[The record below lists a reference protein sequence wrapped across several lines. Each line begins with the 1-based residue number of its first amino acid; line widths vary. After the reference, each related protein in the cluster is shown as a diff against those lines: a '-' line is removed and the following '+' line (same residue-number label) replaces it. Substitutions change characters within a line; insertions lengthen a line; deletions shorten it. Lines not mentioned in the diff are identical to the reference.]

1 MTQSGSSQV
10 TGTGH
15 LVRLPGTTW
24 SIWRDVGLRSAG
36 FPADRV
42 LAICDESLAR
52 SADQAGADPAGSA
65 AYDKAYE
72 DSVVRLSAAM
82 TATIADPTFQEALTW
97 QNPVLAQFLLDHG
110 VDRSRAPQSKVR
122 KRELVVASYL
132 QRYCLKN
139 DTIGFFGPV
148 GWASV
153 VSANM
158 DSTAGHGATGLVV
171 LPGEQLI
178 ASRRTCFEVWAIDKI
193 AAEAARH
200 GRSLGWLRPRRPR
213 SVFLAGDVLHRP
225 RRPPVTLTS
234 AEREMLLAC
243 DGSRTI
249 SEVVEAVGHQ
259 EGRGLLA
266 RLAEL
271 GALRLD
277 LEGPVDLWPE
287 KLLKDKL
294 ELISDPVAR
303 AAALAPVERMI
314 RARDS
319 VAAAAGDPAGLR
331 RALAGLAET
340 FEQVSGSPAT
350 RRGGENYAGRT
361 LVYTDTV
368 RDVVVELGEPV
379 IRALAAPLG
388 LVLDSARWLVSDIV
402 GRYRK
407 FFGELLDREAAR
419 AGGAPVPLLRLLTVA
434 SPDLHGYEGHQV
446 TELASASV
454 TELQRRWKQVL
465 GPQSSARRHQVSAAE
480 ISAKAAELFPR
491 CEVAW
496 NGGRQHAPDIMI
508 AAASPAEVDR
518 GNFLL
523 VLGEIHLACN
533 TLDSAVFAAEHP
545 ERARLVAAERADRG
559 PNRVVYIEAK
569 DHPRVTSRG
578 GTSAMLGAGQL
589 YWSAAL
595 TDAMEP
601 PASDPVMPGAAMTV
615 ERRGDQLIVR
625 VAPGGTELDFF
636 EVISDMLV
644 LAVIGAF
651 QPVAQAAHRPRI
663 TIDQFVL
670 SREQWIFDIE
680 ESAWAFVTDEQ
691 ERYRLARQW
700 RADHELPERVFYRVP
715 VELKPAAVDFRSL
728 VLVNL
733 LAKHIRQTKVAGHS
747 KYTISEMLPDL
758 GQLWLFDRADQRY
771 ASELR
776 FIVCDCLTRNGG

>member
-1 MTQSGSSQV
+1 MTQLGSSLV

-42 LAICDESLAR
+42 LAICDELLAR
-52 SADQAGADPAGSA
+52 SADQAGADPASSA

-72 DSVVRLSAAM
+72 EAVVRLSAAM
-82 TATIADPTFQEALTW
+82 TATVADPAFQEALTW

-110 VDRSRAPQSKVR
+110 VERGRTSPSKVR
-122 KRELVVASYL
+122 KREMVVASYL

-148 GWASV
+148 GWAS
-153 VSANM
+153 
-158 DSTAGHGATGLVV
+158 AGNGATSLVV
-171 LPGEQLI
+171 LPGENLI
-178 ASRRTCFEVWAIDKI
+178 ASRRTSFEVWAIDKI
-193 AAEAARH
+193 AAEAARQ

-213 SVFLAGDVLHRP
+213 SVFLAGEELHRP
-225 RRPPVTLTS
+225 YRPPVTLTS

-277 LEGPVDLWPE
+277 LEGPVDPWPE

-294 ELISDPVAR
+294 ELIADPVAR
-303 AAALAPVERMI
+303 AAALVPVEQMVK
-314 RARDS
+314 ARDT
-319 VAAAAGDPAGLR
+319 VAAAAGDPAGLQ
-331 RALAGLAET
+331 RALAGLVAT
-340 FEQVSGSPAT
+340 FEQVSGASAT

-388 LVLDSARWLVSDIV
+388 LVLDSVRWLVSDIIA
-402 GRYRK
+402 RYRE
-407 FFGELLDREAAR
+407 FFCELLDREAAR

-434 SPDLHGYEGHQV
+434 SPDLHGHDGQQV
-446 TELASASV
+446 PDLAAASV
-454 TELQRRWKQVL
+454 IELQRRWNEVL
-465 GPQSSARRHQVSAAE
+465 GPPSSARRHQVSAAE
-480 ISAKAAELFPR
+480 ISAKAADLFPP
-491 CEVAW
+491 CQVAW
-496 NGGRQHAPDIMI
+496 SGGRQHAPDIMI
-508 AAASPAEVDR
+508 AAASPAEVDL

-523 VLGEIHLACN
+523 VLGEVHLACN
-533 TLDSAVFAAEHP
+533 TLDSTVFAAEHP

-559 PNRVVYIEAK
+559 PDRVVCIEAK
-569 DHPRVTSRG
+569 DHPHVTSRG

-595 TDAMEP
+595 IESVEP

-615 ERRGDQLIVR
+615 ERRDDRLIVR
-625 VAPGGTELDFF
+625 VAPAGTELDFF
-636 EVISDMLV
+636 EVIGDLLV
-644 LAVIGAF
+644 PGIIGAF
-651 QPVAQAAHRPRI
+651 QPVTQAAHRPRI
-663 TIDQFVL
+663 TIDRFVL
-670 SREQWIFDIE
+670 SREQWIFGIE
-680 ESAWAFVTDEQ
+680 ESGWAFVTDEQ
-691 ERYRLARQW
+691 ERYRRARQW

-715 VELKPAAVDFRSL
+715 GELKPSAVDFRSL

-733 LAKHIRQTKVAGHS
+733 LAKHVRQTKVAGHS
-747 KYTISEMLPDL
+747 NYAISEILPDL
-758 GQLWLFDRADQRY
+758 DQLWLFDRTDQRY
-771 ASELR
+771 TSELR
-776 FIVCDCLTRNGG
+776 FIVCDCLT